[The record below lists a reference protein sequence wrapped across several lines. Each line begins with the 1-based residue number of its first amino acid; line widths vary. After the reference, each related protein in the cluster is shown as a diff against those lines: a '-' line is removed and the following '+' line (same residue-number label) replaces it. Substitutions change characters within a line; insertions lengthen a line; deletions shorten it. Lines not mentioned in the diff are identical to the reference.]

1 VSEERKRG
9 VSWLVLLGLLLIGMG
24 IMIILGLEWFPAI
37 LIILGVIF
45 VAWGLMSR
53 AGLVEEKE

>member
-1 VSEERKRG
+1 MSEERKRG